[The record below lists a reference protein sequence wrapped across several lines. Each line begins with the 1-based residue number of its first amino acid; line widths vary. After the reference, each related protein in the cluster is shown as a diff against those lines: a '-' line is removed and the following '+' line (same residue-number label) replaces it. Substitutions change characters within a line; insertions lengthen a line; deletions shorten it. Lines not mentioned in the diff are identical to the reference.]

1 MALADM
7 DWTEISIHNV
17 VLEFLRGERE
27 KLMGPL
33 SWLPVIDTPNL
44 NDPLEN
50 YRRLRLLYLP
60 RGKFMIEIPPDT
72 KLLTRDE
79 ARRIAAN
86 IREAAGAIAEGLNAS

>member
-60 RGKFMIEIPPDT
+60 R
-72 KLLTRDE
+72 
-79 ARRIAAN
+79 N
-86 IREAAGAIAEGLNAS
+86 S